1 MSDKEI
7 REKRKK
13 AIDAFACKSLPSVFK
28 DDVIVSLFKINQ
40 EFDPDLME
48 AYHAGFCHAL
58 ELVLNGD
65 LNMKEVIHER

>member
-13 AIDAFACKSLPSVFK
+13 AIEAFASKALPSVFLEETC
-28 DDVIVSLFKINQ
+28 IRLAPISP

-48 AYHAGFCHAL
+48 AYHAGFCYAL

-65 LNMKEVIHER
+65 LNVKEVIHE